1 MKRAARA
8 AGGSVRRAA
17 LVLAVLVPASLAV
30 GIWAGP
36 VSLTPAELWA
46 GLAHAQGAAGPI
58 VRELRLPRVL
68 LAFLVGGSLSVVGAA
83 LQALLRNPLA
93 DPYLLGLS
101 GGAGLGAVIA
111 IALNPGWPWAVPAAA
126 FAGAVGAVALV
137 YRLSVVAGRRLDP
150 RVLLLAGV
158 VVGSFAGAI
167 MTAVVSISEAA
178 ELRRAFLWLLG
189 GFGGASWR
197 AVAVFAA
204 YAVVP
209 LAALLLSGRALDL
222 LAIGEETAQHLGAD
236 VERQKRLVYAAT
248 SLLTAA
254 SVAVCGIVGFV
265 GLVVPHAIR
274 RAWTPLHR
282 RLLPVAFFAG
292 GAFLVL
298 ADALARTVARPLEL
312 PVGAVTAL
320 VGVPLFALL
329 LRRNLT

>member
-1 MKRAARA
+1 VKR
-8 AGGSVRRAA
+8 VA
-17 LVLAVLVPASLAV
+17 LVLVVPVSLII
-30 GIWAGP
+30 GLWAGP
-36 VSLTPAELWA
+36 VTFTPAELWD
-46 GLAHAQGAAGPI
+46 GLIHPYADSAAI

-68 LAFLVGGSLSVVGAA
+68 LAFLVGGSLSIVGAS

-101 GGAGLGAVIA
+101 GGAGLGAVLA
-111 IALNPGWPWAVPAAA
+111 IALNPAWPWAVPAAA
-126 FAGAVGAVALV
+126 FAGATGAVALV

-158 VVGSFAGAI
+158 VVGSFAGAL
-167 MTAVVSISEAA
+167 MTTVVSLSEAA

-189 GFGGASWR
+189 GFGGSSWQ
-197 AVAVFAA
+197 AVSVFSA
-204 YAVVP
+204 YATMPLVV
-209 LAALLLSGRALDL
+209 LFLSSRALDL
-222 LAIGEETAQHLGAD
+222 LSLGEESARHLGAD
-236 VERQKRLVYAAT
+236 VERNKRLVYVAT

-274 RAWTPLHR
+274 RLGTPMHR
-282 RLLPVAFFAG
+282 ELLPAAFLAG

-298 ADALARTVARPLEL
+298 ADALARTVVRPLEL

-329 LRRNLT
+329 LRRNYT